1 MSMFFGS
8 LKCTKMQV
16 ILIPSLN
23 LRLVRCRT
31 SKQAGPNW
39 PNPSSPFLLTSSGN
53 NKAPY
58 RSTMLRRTAD
68 SLLDTNHFYV
78 FYKVLFSSP
87 ESIVECCDL
96 LSLLQSGSRDKK
108 ANKNT
113 LLHFPSLSHNF
124 GSAPSMFWFY
134 KRQFYGKQ
142 HNTIKGNT
150 MTKQDIIVFK
160 KANRKM

>member
-1 MSMFFGS
+1 
-8 LKCTKMQV
+8 
-16 ILIPSLN
+16 
-23 LRLVRCRT
+23 
-31 SKQAGPNW
+31 
-39 PNPSSPFLLTSSGN
+39 
-53 NKAPY
+53 
-58 RSTMLRRTAD
+58 MLRRTAD

-87 ESIVECCDL
+87 KSIVECCDL

-108 ANKNT
+108 ANKNP

-150 MTKQDIIVFK
+150 MTKQDIRKPTGKCESYQFVIVTIPFMIVSSK
-160 KANRKM
+160 SRRSAAS